1 MKGTA
6 LKKYCKKK
14 DEEVKK
20 DEEEERRK
28 KKEKK
33 EEEKTHPKK
42 DSIKKSSFHQQPNHN
57 VHPFHVLYRVCS
69 YLYFK
74 FSIVI
79 MISRLSI
86 ITFFFLLLV
95 RTCMYI
101 ISTVFK
107 LYKNKLFFAFF
118 SVRLLLLCNI

>member
-28 KKEKK
+28 KRKK
-33 EEEKTHPKK
+33 KKKPTQKKTQ
-42 DSIKKSSFHQQPNHN
+42 SKSSFHQQPNHN

-79 MISRLSI
+79 HGMISRLSI
-86 ITFFFLLLV
+86 IIFFFLLLV

>member
-14 DEEVKK
+14 DEE
-20 DEEEERRK
+20 EERRK
-28 KKEKK
+28 KKEERRKK
-33 EEEKTHPKK
+33 RKKKKKPTQKKTQ
-42 DSIKKSSFHQQPNHN
+42 SKSSFHQQPNHN

-79 MISRLSI
+79 MICRLFI